1 MDISEYKKNQNSLCE
16 HTPENFTQLENYGRQ
31 LYQKNEFYRNLTN
44 VMEHPEFKT
53 FFDNF
58 FKDPHHLKTIFMF
71 MNMYSEL
78 TKEQF
83 DLSGYQK
90 IAIIKKTFDDS
101 QSRQKLVEWF
111 CEQISDY

>member
-1 MDISEYKKNQNSLCE
+1 MDICEYNDRKKVIE
-16 HTPENFTQLENYGRQ
+16 ENTDNFKDLEKYGRQ

-78 TKEQF
+78 TEKQF
-83 DLSGYQK
+83 NLSGYQK
-90 IAIIKKTFDDS
+90 IAIIKKTFDDN
-101 QSRQKLVEWF
+101 QSRQQLVKWF
-111 CEQISDY
+111 CDKIENL